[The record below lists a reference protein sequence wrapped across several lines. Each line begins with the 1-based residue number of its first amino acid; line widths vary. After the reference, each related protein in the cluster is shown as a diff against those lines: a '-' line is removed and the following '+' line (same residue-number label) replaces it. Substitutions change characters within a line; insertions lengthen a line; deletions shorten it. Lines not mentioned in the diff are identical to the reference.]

1 MDLRQIADAIGIG
14 AYDPALDAVLA
25 ALPDADNPACDL
37 ELIDSL
43 QTEWD
48 LFGEYY
54 EIVKS
59 VAEQIN
65 GDRNRRIWINVA
77 VAYAMDQDVTGARKV
92 AVPKA
97 DGTAVTAMLPLYILI
112 PMVPVAV
119 KDYRRR
125 GFSEQEIKKLMY
137 GFQDGIRLVKLHNGM
152 PGVDAVYYH
161 WLMLFAKA
169 MIFQN
174 DGLQFELRQ
183 LPGDMVYIKNKCTH
197 QVIGLRNGGMVHRS
211 GQAILGSV
219 CYEDAQGAFE
229 AAFHEDNR
237 NIYGHP
243 CTGAVIETE
252 EKVFPKNQWEVVIRP
267 GDDCL
272 SIHIPRGV
280 DISVETMEE
289 HFVYGRMV
297 AAQRYPEYKPVA
309 FYGYSW
315 ILNPKLV
322 QIVGPDSKIA
332 GLLDLFIKSPQK
344 SDGNSVFSF
353 VFDRKPDRYEDLPED
368 SRLRRGLK
376 NLYLNGDCI
385 HPYAGIVLR

>member
-1 MDLRQIADAIGIG
+1 MHLRQIADAIGIG
-14 AYDPALDAVLA
+14 TYDPLLDTVYDALQ
-25 ALPDADNPACDL
+25 DADTPACDL
-37 ELIDSL
+37 ELIDRL
-43 QTEWD
+43 QAQWD
-48 LFGEYY
+48 LFGQYY
-54 EIVKS
+54 DLVKS
-59 VAEQIN
+59 VAFQIN

-77 VAYAMDQDVTGARKV
+77 AAYAMDQDVNGARKV

-97 DGTAVTAMLPLYILI
+97 DGTAVTAMLPLFILI

-119 KDYRRR
+119 EDYRRR
-125 GFSEQEIKKLMY
+125 GFSEKEIKDLMF
-137 GFQDGIRLVKLHNGM
+137 GFQDGIRLVQLHTGM
-152 PGVDAVYYH
+152 PGVDATYYD

-174 DGLQFELRQ
+174 EGLQFELRQ
-183 LPGDMVYIKNKCTH
+183 LPEDMVYIKNKHTG
-197 QVIGLRNGGMVHRS
+197 QVVGLRNGGMVHRS
-211 GQAILGSV
+211 GLAILGSA
-219 CYEDAQGAFE
+219 CYEDAEGAFE
-229 AAFHEDNR
+229 AAFREDTQS
-237 NIYGHP
+237 IYGHP
-243 CTGAVIETE
+243 CVGAIIERE
-252 EKVFPKNQWEVVIRP
+252 ERVFPKTQWEVVVRP

-280 DISVETMEE
+280 DISVETMEQ
-289 HFVYGRMV
+289 HFVYGRKV
-297 AAQRYPEYKPVA
+297 AAERYPEYKPVA

-322 QIVGPDSKIA
+322 QIVGPNSKIA

-344 SDGNSVFSF
+344 SDGSSVFSF
-353 VFDRKPDRYEDLPED
+353 VFDRKPEKYEDLPED

>member
-1 MDLRQIADAIGIG
+1 MGLRQIADAVGVG
-14 AYDPALDAVLA
+14 AYNPALDAVFA
-25 ALPDADNPACDL
+25 ALPDADTPACDL

-43 QTEWD
+43 QTQWD

-54 EIVKS
+54 ALVKS
-59 VAEQIN
+59 VAAQIN
-65 GDRNRRIWINVA
+65 DDRNRRIWVNTA
-77 VAYAMDQDVTGARKV
+77 VAYAMEQDVDGARKV

-97 DGTAVTAMLPLYILI
+97 DGTAITAMLPLYILI

-119 KDYRRR
+119 EEYRRR

-137 GFQDGIRLVKLHNGM
+137 GFQDGIRLVKLHTGM

-174 DGLQFELRQ
+174 EGLQFELRQ
-183 LPGDMVYIKNKCTH
+183 LPGDMVYIKNKHTG
-197 QVIGLRNGGMVHRS
+197 QVVGLRNGGMVHRS
-211 GQAILGSV
+211 GLAILGSA
-219 CYEDAQGAFE
+219 CYEDAEGAFE
-229 AAFHEDNR
+229 AAFREDTQS
-237 NIYGHP
+237 IYGHP
-243 CTGAVIETE
+243 CVGAIIERE
-252 EKVFPKNQWEVVIRP
+252 EKVFPKTQWEVVVRP

-280 DISVETMEE
+280 DISVETMEQ
-289 HFVYGRMV
+289 HFVYGRKV
-297 AAQRYPEYKPVA
+297 AAERYPEYKPVA

-322 QIVGPDSKIA
+322 QIVGPNSKIA